1 MSKEHAMPSLP
12 RFLSRFLLR
21 RLAMLCAGAA
31 LAACGAEVA
40 GTAAGVA
47 AAEAAQAS
55 QARAQQAK
63 IVDGIKQS
71 QDAAVARSASAADE
85 AGK

>member
-1 MSKEHAMPSLP
+1 MRFIPASLLG
-12 RFLSRFLLR
+12 RLVLASAAAGLS
-21 RLAMLCAGAA
+21 
-31 LAACGAEVA
+31 ACGAEVA

-55 QARAQQAK
+55 QARAQQAR
-63 IVDGIKQS
+63 IVDGMKQA
-71 QDAAVARSASAADE
+71 QDAGVARAASAADE